1 MSICVLFPT
10 ASEAALFQR
19 DGVHTVISG
28 VGLTATAYS
37 TLKTIQQQRPSLLI
51 LAGIAGMYPHANL
64 TIGDVVLVA
73 SEVEADLGFFTPE
86 GFTHLAHLPLDMDF
100 VRRHTLP
107 CHHLPTT
114 APFPLARSASLNAAL
129 APFIDSRGV
138 DIENM
143 EGAAF
148 FHVCR
153 EEGVPFLQLRAI
165 SNVVK
170 PGHDDW
176 DMSTAVQALTTGLHR
191 LLDSL
196 AAAEPAG
203 QPSATPRGFVP

>member
-1 MSICVLFPT
+1 MSICILFPT

-19 DGVHTVISG
+19 AGVTTLVSG

-37 TLKTIQQQRPSLLI
+37 TLKTIQQHRPSLLI
-51 LAGIAGMYPHANL
+51 LAGIAGMYPHADLN
-64 TIGDVVLVA
+64 IGDVVLVA
-73 SEVEADLGFFTPE
+73 SEVEADLGFFTPD

-107 CHHLPTT
+107 CHHLP
-114 APFPLARSASLNAAL
+114 AEGPFPLARSASLNAAL

-153 EEGVPFLQLRAI
+153 EENVPFLQLRAI
-165 SNVVK
+165 SNVVR

-176 DMSTAVQALTTGLHR
+176 DMDSAIRALTAGLHR

-196 AAAEPAG
+196 E
-203 QPSATPRGFVP
+203 ATA